1 MGISINYSKE
11 YDTLP
16 WDYFGIIHTISP
28 YQLPRTYHFLQ
39 FSAST
44 LNSKHYKILAQILHG
59 HLSRTFNS
67 SYSPFLR
74 LSICILF
81 LQQYSIPSN
90 RTHPPMIMSAASQSQ
105 ASSYTHK
112 LHRSLHPVYTESLHH
127 VQDVTASQLIQ

>member
-1 MGISINYSKE
+1 MGISIDHLKQYV
-11 YDTLP
+11 TFP
-16 WDYFGIIHTISP
+16 WDYFGIIHTIS
-28 YQLPRTYHFLQ
+28 RTNFPELTILQ

-44 LNSKHYKILAQILHG
+44 LNSKHYKILAQILHR